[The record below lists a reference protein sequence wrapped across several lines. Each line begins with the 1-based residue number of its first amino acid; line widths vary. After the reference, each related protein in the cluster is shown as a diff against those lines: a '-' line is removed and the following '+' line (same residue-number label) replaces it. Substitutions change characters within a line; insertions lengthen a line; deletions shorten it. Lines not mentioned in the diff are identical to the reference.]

1 MAECAII
8 NNKRISSNMKK
19 ERTIMKKLLA
29 LLLVLCMV
37 VSLTAC
43 ADKDE
48 GPAYDGTDAPPVVEA
63 APEAEAAP
71 VEEAKD
77 YSGYTIRI
85 YSNSNST
92 ERSTWLINE
101 AKDAGFTISI
111 DDNTVISGDVA
122 AIQAANENKDGDI
135 LFGLNETRWSQVV
148 NGEYENLSLTEWTPS
163 WANEVG
169 EYAYEG
175 KAYGL
180 VIQNVLMLYRTD
192 EYGTNGETLSFEHW
206 ADIVDCGYT
215 WYRQNKVGGTT
226 NTNINSAMLY
236 AFVDPSSPAGGIS
249 VDGWKTLWNYCANGK
264 TGGSDYKYGFV
275 PLNKGDVQVSSF
287 YSSSLYGQIDAA
299 AEGSENPLK
308 GTMAPEN
315 WALVEIEDGTYYI
328 AEYLGILNKAGR
340 TAEETEAV
348 MAFAE
353 WFGSAEV
360 QAAWGE
366 EFDSYPCNQAAV
378 KILYPDGIPGIYEL
392 KNFALK
398 EIEGTGMTYA
408 EYVAAHITEWT
419 NIQTNLGFFWADDAS
434 AAAEPAWDTLDWA
447 ALTQSAGE

>member
-1 MAECAII
+1 
-8 NNKRISSNMKK
+8 
-19 ERTIMKKLLA
+19 MKKLLA
-29 LLLVLCMV
+29 LLLALAMVL
-37 VSLTAC
+37 SLAAC
-43 ADKDE
+43 ADSEE
-48 GPAYDGTDAPPVVEA
+48 GPAYDGTGAPPVIETEPA
-63 APEAEAAP
+63 TDKTEESGDTAQ
-71 VEEAKD
+71 VEEPKD

-92 ERSTWLINE
+92 ERTTWLINE

-111 DDNTVISGDVA
+111 DDQAVISGDTA

-148 NGEYENLSLTEWTPS
+148 KGEYENLSLIEWNPS
-163 WANEVG
+163 WAEEVG
-169 EYAYEG
+169 EYAYPG
-175 KAYGL
+175 RAYGL

-192 EYGTNGETLSFEHW
+192 EYGTNGEKLHFEHW

-236 AFVDPSSPAGGIS
+236 AFTDPSSPAGGIS
-249 VDGWKTLWNYCANGK
+249 VEGWKTLWAYCAGGK
-264 TGGSDYKYGFV
+264 TGGDDYKYGFV

-299 AEGSENPLK
+299 ADGSDIPLK
-308 GTMAPEN
+308 GTMEPEN
-315 WALVEIEDGTYYI
+315 WALVEIDDGTYYI
-328 AEYLGILNKAGR
+328 AEYLGILDKAGR
-340 TAEETEAV
+340 TPEETEAV

-353 WFGSAEV
+353 WFGSAEI

-366 EFDSYPCNQAAV
+366 EFDSYPCNKAAAN
-378 KILYPDGIPGIYEL
+378 ILYPDGIPAIYTL
-392 KNFALK
+392 KNFALN
-398 EIEGTGMTYA
+398 IVEGTDLTYA

-419 NIQTNLGFFWADDAS
+419 NIQTNLGFYWKDDAD
-434 AAAEPAWDTLDWA
+434 AAAEPAWDDLDWA
-447 ALTQSAGE
+447 TLTQAAG

>member
-1 MAECAII
+1 
-8 NNKRISSNMKK
+8 
-19 ERTIMKKLLA
+19 MKKLLA
-29 LLLVLCMV
+29 LLLALAMVL
-37 VSLTAC
+37 SLAAC
-43 ADKDE
+43 ADTEE
-48 GPAYDGTDAPPVVEA
+48 GPAYDGNGEPPVVQDETDPPA
-63 APEAEAAP
+63 VGGESDAEPEE
-71 VEEAKD
+71 VKD

-92 ERSTWLINE
+92 ERTTWLINE

-111 DDNTVISGDVA
+111 DDQTVISGDTA

-148 NGEYENLSLTEWTPS
+148 KGEYENLSLTEWTPS
-163 WANEVG
+163 WAAEVG
-169 EYAYEG
+169 EYTYEG
-175 KAYGL
+175 YAYGL

-192 EYGTNGETLSFEHW
+192 EHGTNGEKLHFEHW

-236 AFVDPSSPAGGIS
+236 AFTDPSSPAGGIS
-249 VDGWKTLWNYCANGK
+249 VEGWKTLWTYCAGGK
-264 TGGSDYKYGFV
+264 TGGDDYKYGFV

-299 AEGSENPLK
+299 AEGSDIPLK
-308 GTMAPEN
+308 GTMQPEN
-315 WALVEIEDGTYYI
+315 WALVEIDDGTYYI
-328 AEYLGILNKAGR
+328 AEYLGILNKEGR

-366 EFDSYPCNQAAV
+366 EFDSYPCNKSAAE
-378 KILYPDGIPGIYEL
+378 ILYPDGVPAIYTL
-392 KNFALK
+392 KNFALN
-398 EIEGTGMTYA
+398 IVEGTDLTYA

-419 NIQTNLGFFWADDAS
+419 NIQTNLGFYWKDDAD
-434 AAAEPAWDTLDWA
+434 AAAEPDWDNLDWA
-447 ALTQSAGE
+447 TLTQSAG